1 MENLTTTE
9 AATQIISILR
19 DRNQTVSTAESLTA
33 GMISSS
39 FADISGSSS
48 ILAGGVVSYQLS
60 VKEKVLNIPKEV
72 LGVDAVN
79 KETAT
84 LMATNVAGLLG
95 TDYSISATG
104 IAEAYDERGE
114 LAYCSIYDNVN
125 KIVHNFYFE
134 FKDYN
139 RNEVREQLTNM
150 LLNHFLMIITSSV
163 NEVNE
168 HPHN

>member
-1 MENLTTTE
+1 MQDLTTTE
-9 AATQIISILR
+9 AATKIISILK
-19 DRNQTVSTAESLTA
+19 NKKQTLSTAESLTA

-39 FADISGSSS
+39 FADISGSSV
-48 ILAGGVVSYQLS
+48 ILAGGVVSYKLS
-60 VKEKVLNIPKEV
+60 VKEKILNIPKEI
-72 LGVDAVN
+72 LGTDAVN

-84 LMATNVAGLLG
+84 LMARNVSKLLD

-114 LAYCSIYDNVN
+114 LAYCSIFDRT
-125 KIVHNFYFE
+125 KAEVHNFFFE

-150 LLNHFLMIITSSV
+150 LLKKLLEII
-163 NEVNE
+163 EQ
-168 HPHN
+168 